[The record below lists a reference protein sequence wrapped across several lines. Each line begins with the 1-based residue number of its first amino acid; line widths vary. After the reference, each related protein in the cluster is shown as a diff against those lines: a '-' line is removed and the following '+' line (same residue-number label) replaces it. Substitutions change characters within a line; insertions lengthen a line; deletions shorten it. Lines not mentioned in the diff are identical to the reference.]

1 MRLIDADK
9 LKIRETWAL
18 VENVSDT
25 KTYDMG
31 IVPKGISFAPL
42 SCVLKKDIDD
52 ALTIDAVGE
61 EIIRCPDCKY
71 YHKRWHSDKRMKEK
85 GYWCCWCDCHDDW
98 VGGKD
103 GFCSLAERKEDE
115 TN

>member
-52 ALTIDAVGE
+52 APTIDAVGE

-71 YHKRWHSDKRMKEK
+71 YHPFKH
-85 GYWCCWCDCHDDW
+85 WCDCHGDW
-98 VGGKD
+98 AGGKD